1 MTAYRAVALDV
12 GGVIYHDE
20 PFDLA
25 WIHEVLGRAQAADPS
40 FTLPDLIRDMTA
52 FYRAGRQPRD
62 RTNTVFSQPLAR
74 ESWLAVR
81 RRWNTLVHPIPGAA
95 NAVRQLAQ
103 RHHVCVVAN
112 QPPECIDA
120 LDLLGIGNV
129 LQPVALDSVVG
140 YAKPDPRL
148 LDWTLSRLRCPPAET
163 LVVGNR
169 WDHDIVPAQALGCP
183 ATLIR
188 PDDGWSA
195 PVGSDPDIV
204 TTYRALRTQSS
215 SPPILGDTVRI
226 LGSLAEL
233 AAALGPAFTGP
244 PDHARPA

>member
-1 MTAYRAVALDV
+1 MTAYRAIALDV
-12 GGVIYHDE
+12 GGVIYYDE

-52 FYRAGRQPRD
+52 FYGAGRQPRD
-62 RTNTVFSQPLAR
+62 RSNTVFSQPPAR

-81 RRWNTLVHPIPGAA
+81 RRWNMLVQPIPGAA
-95 NAVRQLAQ
+95 DAVRQLAQ
-103 RHHVCVVAN
+103 RHNVCVVAN
-112 QPPECIDA
+112 QPPECVEA
-120 LDLLGIGNV
+120 LGRLGIGDV

-148 LDWTLSRLRCPPAET
+148 LDWTLSRLGCPPAET

-188 PDDGWSA
+188 PDDGWS
-195 PVGSDPDIV
+195 PPLGSHPDIV
-204 TTYRALRTQSS
+204 TTYRSLRVQSS
-215 SPPILGDTVRI
+215 SPPILRDTVSVV
-226 LGSLAEL
+226 GSLAVL
-233 AAALGPAFTGP
+233 VPAFIRP
-244 PDHARPA
+244 LDHARPA